1 MHPHAEVIEQFYRAF
16 QQRDAEGMIACY
28 HPNVT
33 FADPVFRQLS
43 SDQARAMWRMLTL
56 RGKDL
61 DVTWRDVAADG
72 QTGSAHWTARY
83 SFSQTG
89 RTVENRVAARFQF
102 RDGKIID
109 HQDTFDLWRW
119 AGLALGLQGRLLGW
133 TPFMRNTIHQRAMKG
148 LAAFMRQ
155 QGQAG
160 DEA

>member
-16 QQRDAEGMIACY
+16 QQRDAGGMIACY
-28 HPNVT
+28 HPDVT
-33 FADPVFRQLS
+33 FADPVFRHLS

-61 DVTWRDVAADG
+61 DVTWRDVVADD

-89 RTVENRVAARFQF
+89 RKVENRVAARFQF

-119 AGLALGLQGRLLGW
+119 AGMALGIQGRLLGW
-133 TPFMRNTIHQRAMKG
+133 TPFMRNAIHQRAMGG
-148 LAAFMRQ
+148 LEAFMRQ
-155 QGQAG
+155 QGQPG

>member
-1 MHPHAEVIEQFYRAF
+1 M
-16 QQRDAEGMIACY
+16 
-28 HPNVT
+28 
-33 FADPVFRQLS
+33 AD
-43 SDQARAMWRMLTL
+43 D
-56 RGKDL
+56 
-61 DVTWRDVAADG
+61 

-119 AGLALGLQGRLLGW
+119 AGMALGIQGRLLGW
-133 TPFMRNTIHQRAMKG
+133 TPFMRNAIHQRAMKG

-155 QGQAG
+155 QAQPG
-160 DEA
+160 DET